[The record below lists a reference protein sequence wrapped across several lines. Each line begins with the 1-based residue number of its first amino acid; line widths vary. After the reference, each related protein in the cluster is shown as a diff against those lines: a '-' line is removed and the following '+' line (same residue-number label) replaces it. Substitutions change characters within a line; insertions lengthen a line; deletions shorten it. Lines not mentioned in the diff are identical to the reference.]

1 MPHDATATD
10 SELLG
15 SWAIDAIGSGKLQL
29 AEALIRLANQARR
42 VESATLVPMAG
53 RTRDEQPVRP
63 YLVPQ
68 HIDGPTLV
76 PMAGRTRDEQPVRPY
91 LVPQH
96 IDGPTGNG
104 DADLKRAEAAAT
116 SIFGAVREQHLDVP
130 ESARCVA
137 FVIDSGH
144 ETSCDHPIYWAHGG
158 VGDLTGP
165 AVSAGWFHVDP
176 KIDQHHAAVRG

>member
-1 MPHDATATD
+1 MPHDNTATD
-10 SELLG
+10 SELLA
-15 SWAIDAIGSGKLQL
+15 SWAIDAIGRGRLQL
-29 AEALIRLANQARR
+29 AEAIIRLANQARR
-42 VESATLVPMAG
+42 VETATLVPMAG
-53 RTRDEQPVRP
+53 QTRDEQPVRP

-68 HIDGPTLV
+68 
-76 PMAGRTRDEQPVRPY
+76 PV
-91 LVPQH
+91 
-96 IDGPTGNG
+96 DGPTGNG

-116 SIFGAVREQHLDVP
+116 AIFGAVREQQLEVP

-144 ETSCDHPIYWAHGG
+144 ETSCDHPIYWAHGH

-176 KIDQHHAAVRG
+176 ALDQHHAAVRGEHRP